1 MRRRTFIAALGG
13 AAAWP
18 VLGRAQASLKRPLI
32 AWLSGGERSA
42 SSGFV
47 DAFLQGMLDLGYIQ
61 GRDFDIVYRYAD
73 GYAERLP
80 ALAEELVRLRP
91 NVILAVATGQA
102 VAAKHATATI
112 PIVTPALADAVH
124 LGLVASE
131 ARPRRNVTGIASYV
145 PGLPAKQIELA
156 REIIPGARRI
166 GVLNDSNDPKPVA
179 DQFAIILGRWSP
191 QWMELDAAGR
201 ALGIDVVATEV
212 RTPDDLASAF
222 ETLARQWPDVV
233 IVLQT
238 SMLLSERR
246 KIADLA
252 AAMRLPTIYGYREYV
267 VDGGLISYG
276 VDLRDCFRRSAV
288 YVRKILDGTGP
299 GDLPVEFPTKL
310 ELVVNLKT
318 AKVLGLEIPPTLLA
332 RADEVIE

>member
-1 MRRRTFIAALGG
+1 MRRRAFIAALGG
-13 AAAWP
+13 AALWP
-18 VLGRAQASLKRPLI
+18 VAARGQASLKRPLI
-32 AWLSGGERSA
+32 AWLSGGERTA

-47 DAFLQGMLDLGYIQ
+47 DAFLKGMLDLGYIQ

-80 ALAEELVRLRP
+80 ALADDLVSLNP
-91 NVILAVATGQA
+91 NVILAPATGQA
-102 VAAKHATATI
+102 VAAKRATPTI

-131 ARPRRNVTGIASYV
+131 ARPGGNVTGIAPYV

-156 REIIPGARRI
+156 REIVPSARMI
-166 GVLNDSNDPKPVA
+166 GVLNDANDPKA
-179 DQFAIILGRWSP
+179 SP
-191 QWMELDAAGR
+191 QWEELDAAGR
-201 ALGIDVVATEV
+201 ALGIDVFATEV

-222 ETLARQWPDVV
+222 ETLAGQRPDVV

-252 AAMRLPTIYGYREYV
+252 AAARLAAIYGYREHV
-267 VDGGLISYG
+267 IDGGLISYG

-288 YVRKILDGTGP
+288 YVQKILDGTRP

-310 ELVVNLKT
+310 ELVINLKT
-318 AKVLGLEIPPTLLA
+318 ANMLDLTIPPTLLT